1 MLAFLK
7 FLSAPFTQASNPQIV
22 VYIYVVQL
30 YCISGVICLHIYR
43 YLMWQVKW
51 NLMLS
56 LIERITASLFSNYG
70 LRTMIFA
77 GQVFSLFCFNSK
89 KPININVAMKCD
101 YMLCSISSSI
111 ISKFFSKYTKLSVSC
126 VQSLLSIV
134 AFAMEF
140 VKLNILSGFLQ
151 CHLPLLQRD

>member
-1 MLAFLK
+1 
-7 FLSAPFTQASNPQIV
+7 
-22 VYIYVVQL
+22 
-30 YCISGVICLHIYR
+30 
-43 YLMWQVKW
+43 
-51 NLMLS
+51 
-56 LIERITASLFSNYG
+56 
-70 LRTMIFA
+70 
-77 GQVFSLFCFNSK
+77 
-89 KPININVAMKCD
+89 MKCD